1 MAQYTDPA
9 ALDGL
14 FKEVYGDDVIS
25 LVPDSAKLV
34 KSIGFVSAD
43 KELGNKYHQPV
54 ILSNEHG
61 ITYAAADAGA
71 FALNNSVALTMKDAQ
86 VQGSQ
91 MVLRSSMSYDAA
103 ARASNSKKAFV
114 KGTELLVENM
124 LETMTKRLELQL
136 LYGGSS
142 GGLGHCD
149 SSANVNS
156 TSTKITLTAASW
168 AAGIWAGAENSF
180 VEFYDDTTKRGT
192 GTFYISAVDLD
203 NKAITVVAS
212 LADDIDDGG
221 SAGLDKWI
229 AADSDDSLRILWK
242 GAYGAE
248 MSGVDKIITNSGA
261 LFGINAGTYNL
272 WKGNSYAVGAALAIG
287 KVLAG
292 VSRAV
297 ERGLDED
304 VSCFINPLVWKDLNS
319 DLAGLRRF
327 DSSFKEKGVAGNK
340 SIQYHGQNGIID
352 IVAHNCVK
360 QSEGFIFPTKKAKRI
375 GAVDI
380 TFKRPGGGGDQMF
393 RELSNNAGFE
403 LRSYT
408 DQAVFIETPARCVKL
423 TGITVS

>member
-34 KSIGFVSAD
+34 KSIGFSSAD

-54 ILSNEHG
+54 VLSNEHG
-61 ITYAAADAGA
+61 VTYAAADAGA
-71 FALNNSVALTMKDAQ
+71 FSLNNSVALTMKDAQ

-103 ARASNSKKAFV
+103 ARAGNGKKAFV

-124 LETMTKRLELQL
+124 LESMTKRLELQL
-136 LYGGSS
+136 LYGGSD
-142 GGLGHCD
+142 GGIGNCD
-149 SSANVNS
+149 SSANASS
-156 TSTKITLTAASW
+156 TSTVITLTSASW
-168 AAGIWAGAENSF
+168 AAGIWAGGENAELDL
-180 VEFYDDTTKRGT
+180 YDGSSQKNTNAALV
-192 GTFYISAVDLD
+192 ISSVDLD
-203 NKAITVVAS
+203 SKAITVTGNAT
-212 LADDIDDGG
+212 DIAAIDTF
-221 SAGLDKWI
+221 I
-229 AADSDDSLRILWK
+229 AADGDDSAYLIWR

-248 MSGVDKIITNSGA
+248 MSGIDKIITNTGS
-261 LFGINAGTYNL
+261 LFGISAATYKL
-272 WKGNSYAVGAALAIG
+272 WKGNSYAVGAALSIG
-287 KVLAG
+287 KVLSG
-292 VSRAV
+292 VAQGV

-304 VSCFINPLVWKDLNS
+304 VTCYINPLVWKDLNN
-319 DLAGLRRF
+319 DLAGLRSF
-327 DSSFKEKGVAGNK
+327 DSSYKEKGTAGNK
-340 SIQYHGQNGIID
+340 SIQYFGQNGTID

-360 QSEGFIFPTKKAKRI
+360 QSEGFILPIRKAKRI

-393 RELSNNAGFE
+393 RELSDRAGFE
-403 LRSYT
+403 LRAYT
-408 DQAVFIETPARCVKL
+408 DQSVFIETPARCVKL

>member
-1 MAQYTDPA
+1 MAQYTDPS

-25 LVPDSAKLV
+25 LVPESAKLV
-34 KSIGFVSAD
+34 KSIPFVSAD

-54 ILSNEHG
+54 VLSNEHG

-71 FALNNSVALTMKDAQ
+71 FSLNNSVALTMKDAQ

-124 LETMTKRLELQL
+124 LETMTKRLELQM
-136 LYGGSS
+136 LYGASD
-142 GGLGHCD
+142 GGLGNCD
-149 SSANVNS
+149 SSANSNS
-156 TSTKITLTAASW
+156 TTTVITLTAASW
-168 AAGIWAGAENSF
+168 AAGIWAGSENAELDL
-180 VEFYDDTTKRGT
+180 YDGSSKKNTNAALV
-192 GTFYISAVDLD
+192 ISAVNLD
-203 NKAITVVAS
+203 DKKITVTGNAT
-212 LADDIDDGG
+212 DIAAIDTF
-221 SAGLDKWI
+221 I
-229 AADSDDSLRILWK
+229 AADGDDSAYLIWR

-248 MSGVDKIITNSGA
+248 MSGIDAIITNTGS

-272 WKGNSYAVGAALAIG
+272 WKGNSYAVSAAMAIG

-304 VSCFINPLVWKDLNS
+304 IALYLNPVVFKDLNN
-319 DLAGLRRF
+319 DLAALRRY
-327 DSSFKEKGVAGNK
+327 DSSFKEEGTAGNR
-340 SIQYHGQNGIID
+340 SIKYFGQNGSID
-352 IVAHNCVK
+352 IIPHNCVK
-360 QSEGFIFPTKKAKRI
+360 QSEAFSVPLKKCRRI
-375 GAVDI
+375 GAVDV

-393 RELSNNAGFE
+393 RELSDNAGFE
-403 LRSYT
+403 LRAYT
-408 DQAVFIETPARCVKL
+408 DQAVFIETPARCVKF

>member
-136 LYGGSS
+136 LYGGSA
-142 GGLGHCD
+142 GGLGYCD
-149 SSANVNS
+149 SSA
-156 TSTKITLTAASW
+156 TDGTTKTTITLTAASW
-168 AAGIWAGAENSF
+168 ASGIWAGSENAEVDIYFTSSKKNSRATL
-180 VEFYDDTTKRGT
+180 VIEE
-192 GTFYISAVDLD
+192 VNLD
-203 NKAITVVAS
+203 NKTIKVVGD
-212 LADDIDDGG
+212 ADDITDIDGFINTDGTDTTYIVWRG
-221 SAGLDKWI
+221 S
-229 AADSDDSLRILWK
+229 
-242 GAYGAE
+242 YGAE
-248 MSGVDKIITNSGA
+248 MSGIDKIITNSSS
-261 LFGINAGTYNL
+261 LFGIDASAYNL

-304 VSCFINPLVWKDLNS
+304 VSCYINPLVWKDLNS

-327 DSSFKEKGVAGNK
+327 DSSFKEKGIAGNK

-360 QSEGFIFPTKKAKRI
+360 QGEGFIFPTKKAKRI

>member
-1 MAQYTDPA
+1 MAQYTDPS

-25 LVPDSAKLV
+25 LVPESAKLV
-34 KSIGFVSAD
+34 KSIPFVSSD

-54 ILSNEHG
+54 VLSNEHG

-71 FALNNSVALTMKDAQ
+71 FSLNNSVALTMKDAQ

-124 LETMTKRLELQL
+124 LETMTKRLELQM

-142 GGLGHCD
+142 GGLGNCD
-149 SSANVNS
+149 SSANSDATTTV
-156 TSTKITLTAASW
+156 ITLTSASW
-168 AAGIWAGAENSF
+168 AAGIWAGAENA
-180 VEFYDDTTKRGT
+180 ELDLYDGSSKKNTNAALVV
-192 GTFYISAVDLD
+192 SAVDLD
-203 NKAITVVAS
+203 GKTVTVTGNATDIAAIDTF
-212 LADDIDDGG
+212 
-221 SAGLDKWI
+221 I
-229 AADSDDSLRILWK
+229 AADSDDSAYLIWR

-248 MSGVDKIITNSGA
+248 MSGIDKIITNTGS

-272 WKGNSYAVGAALAIG
+272 WKGNSYAVSAAIAIG

-304 VSCFINPLVWKDLNS
+304 IVLYLNPVVFKDLND
-319 DLAGLRRF
+319 DLAALRRF
-327 DSSFKEKGVAGNK
+327 DSSFKEEGIAGSK
-340 SIQYHGQNGIID
+340 SIKYYGQNGIID
-352 IVAHNCVK
+352 IQPHNCVK
-360 QSEGFIFPTKKAKRI
+360 QSEAFSLPIKKARRI

-393 RELSNNAGFE
+393 RELSDKAGFE
-403 LRSYT
+403 LRAYT
-408 DQAVFIETPARCVKL
+408 DQAVFIETPARCVKF

>member
-71 FALNNSVALTMKDAQ
+71 FALNDSVALTMKDAQ

-142 GGLGHCD
+142 GGLGNCD
-149 SSANVNS
+149 SSANASS
-156 TSTKITLTAASW
+156 TSTVITLVSASW
-168 AAGIWAGAENSF
+168 AAGIWAGSENAELDL
-180 VEFYDDTTKRGT
+180 YDAASKKNTNAALV
-192 GTFYISAVDLD
+192 ISAIDLD
-203 NKAITVVAS
+203 NKKVTVTGNATDIAAIDTF
-212 LADDIDDGG
+212 
-221 SAGLDKWI
+221 I
-229 AADSDDSLRILWK
+229 AADSDDSAYLIWR

-248 MSGVDKIITNSGA
+248 MSGVDKIITNSGS

-304 VSCFINPLVWKDLNS
+304 VSCYINPLVWKDLNS

-360 QSEGFIFPTKKAKRI
+360 QGEGFIFPTKKARRI

>member
-1 MAQYTDPA
+1 MAQYTDPS

-25 LVPDSAKLV
+25 LVPESAKLV
-34 KSIGFVSAD
+34 KSIPFVSSD

-54 ILSNEHG
+54 VLSNEHG

-71 FALNNSVALTMKDAQ
+71 FSLNNSVALTMKDAQ

-124 LETMTKRLELQL
+124 LETMTKRLELQM

-142 GGLGHCD
+142 GGLGNCD
-149 SSANVNS
+149 SSANSDATTTV
-156 TSTKITLTAASW
+156 ITLTSASW
-168 AAGIWAGAENSF
+168 AAGIWAGAENA
-180 VEFYDDTTKRGT
+180 ELDLYDGSSKKNTNAALVV
-192 GTFYISAVDLD
+192 SAVDLD
-203 NKAITVVAS
+203 GKTVTVTGNATDIAAIDTF
-212 LADDIDDGG
+212 
-221 SAGLDKWI
+221 I
-229 AADSDDSLRILWK
+229 AADGDDSAYLIWR

-248 MSGVDKIITNSGA
+248 MSGIDKIITNTGS

-272 WKGNSYAVGAALAIG
+272 WKGNSYAVSAALAIG

-304 VSCFINPLVWKDLNS
+304 IVLYLNPVVFKDLND
-319 DLAGLRRF
+319 DLAALRRF
-327 DSSFKEKGVAGNK
+327 DSSFKEEGIAGSK
-340 SIQYHGQNGIID
+340 SIKYYGQNGIID
-352 IVAHNCVK
+352 IQPHNCVK
-360 QSEGFIFPTKKAKRI
+360 QSEAFSLPVKKARRI
-375 GAVDI
+375 GAIDI

-393 RELSNNAGFE
+393 RELSDKAGFE
-403 LRSYT
+403 LRAYT
-408 DQAVFIETPARCVKL
+408 DQAVFIETPARCVKF

>member
-34 KSIGFVSAD
+34 KTIGFVSSD

-71 FALNNSVALTMKDAQ
+71 FSLNNSVALTMKDAQ

-136 LYGGSS
+136 LYGAATE
-142 GGLGHCD
+142 GLGRCD
-149 SSANVNS
+149 SSALADGVYTVTMVS
-156 TSTKITLTAASW
+156 ATWAS
-168 AAGIWAGAENSF
+168 GIWAGAENAEIDFFDGPS
-180 VEFYDDTTKRGT
+180 TTALNT
-192 GTFYISAVDLD
+192 SAAITIDSVDLD
-203 NKAITVVAS
+203 NKTLSYSGTNAATVHAFINSDGDDATCIRWRGAIS
-212 LADDIDDGG
+212 
-221 SAGLDKWI
+221 
-229 AADSDDSLRILWK
+229 
-242 GAYGAE
+242 AE
-248 MSGVDKIITNSGA
+248 MSGIDKIITNSGS
-261 LFGINAGTYNL
+261 LFGIDASTYNL

-304 VSCFINPLVWKDLNS
+304 VSCYINPLVWKDLNS

-360 QSEGFIFPTKKAKRI
+360 QSEGFILPTKKAKRI

-393 RELSNNAGFE
+393 RELTDKAGFE

>member
-1 MAQYTDPA
+1 MAQYTDPGQ
-9 ALDGL
+9 LDGL

-34 KSIGFVSAD
+34 KTIGFVPAD

-54 ILSNEHG
+54 VLSNEHG

-71 FALNNSVALTMKDAQ
+71 FALNSSVALTMKDAQ

-142 GGLGHCD
+142 GGLGNCD
-149 SSANVNS
+149 SSATDS
-156 TSTKITLTAASW
+156 SLATTITLTAASW
-168 AAGIWAGAENSF
+168 AAGIWAGAENATLDL
-180 VEFYDDTTKRGT
+180 YDAASKKNTNASLVV
-192 GTFYISAVDLD
+192 SAVSLD
-203 NKAITVVAS
+203 NKTITVTGNS
-212 LADDIDDGG
+212 TDIAAIDTF
-221 SAGLDKWI
+221 I
-229 AADSDDSLRILWK
+229 AADSDDSAYLIWE

-248 MSGVDKIITNSGA
+248 MSGIDKIITNSGS
-261 LFGINAGTYNL
+261 LFGINASTYNL
-272 WKGNSYAVGAALAIG
+272 WKGNSYAVGAALTIG
-287 KVLAG
+287 KVLG
-292 VSRAV
+292 GISRAV

-304 VSCFINPLVWKDLNS
+304 VALYINPLVWKDLNS

-327 DSSFKEKGVAGNK
+327 DSSFKEKGIAGNR

-352 IVAHNCVK
+352 IIAHNCVK
-360 QSEGFIFPTKKAKRI
+360 QSEGFALPTKKAKRI

-393 RELSNNAGFE
+393 RELSSNAGFE

-408 DQAVFIETPARCVKL
+408 DQAVFIETPARCVKF

>member
-1 MAQYTDPA
+1 MAQYTDPGQ
-9 ALDGL
+9 LDGL

-34 KSIGFVSAD
+34 KTIGFVSAD

-54 ILSNEHG
+54 VLSNEHG

-71 FALNNSVALTMKDAQ
+71 FALNSSVALTMKDAQ

-142 GGLGHCD
+142 GGLGNAS
-149 SSANVNS
+149 SSATDG
-156 TSTKITLTAASW
+156 TSATTITLTAASW
-168 AAGIWAGAENSF
+168 AAGIWAGAENAE
-180 VEFYDDTTKRGT
+180 VDIYDGSSQKNTNATLV
-192 GTFYISAVDLD
+192 ISEVNLD
-203 NKAITVVAS
+203 NKTVKVTGN
-212 LADDIDDGG
+212 DTDISTIDSYINLD
-221 SAGLDKWI
+221 SANSTYFVW
-229 AADSDDSLRILWK
+229 R

-248 MSGVDKIITNSGA
+248 MSGIDKIITNSGS
-261 LFGINAGTYNL
+261 LFGINASTYNL
-272 WKGNSYAVGAALAIG
+272 WKGNSYAVGAALTIG
-287 KVLAG
+287 KVLG
-292 VSRAV
+292 GISRAV

-304 VSCFINPLVWKDLNS
+304 VALYINPLVWKDLNS

-327 DSSFKEKGVAGNK
+327 DSSFKEKGIAGNR

-352 IVAHNCVK
+352 IIAHNCVK
-360 QSEGFIFPTKKAKRI
+360 QSEGFALPTKKAKRI

-393 RELSNNAGFE
+393 RELSSNAGFE

-408 DQAVFIETPARCVKL
+408 DQAVFIETPARCVKF

>member
-1 MAQYTDPA
+1 MAQYTDPGQ
-9 ALDGL
+9 LDGL

-34 KSIGFVSAD
+34 KTIGFVPAD

-54 ILSNEHG
+54 VLSNEHG

-142 GGLGHCD
+142 GGLGNCD
-149 SSANVNS
+149 SSANASS
-156 TSTKITLTAASW
+156 TSTVITLVAASW
-168 AAGIWAGAENSF
+168 AAGIWAGAENATLDL
-180 VEFYDDTTKRGT
+180 YDAASKKNTNASLVV
-192 GTFYISAVDLD
+192 SAVSLD
-203 NKAITVVAS
+203 NKTITVTGNS
-212 LADDIDDGG
+212 TDIAAIDTF
-221 SAGLDKWI
+221 I
-229 AADSDDSLRILWK
+229 AADSDDSAYLIWE

-248 MSGVDKIITNSGA
+248 MSGIDKIITNSGS
-261 LFGINAGTYNL
+261 LFGINASTYNL
-272 WKGNSYAVGAALAIG
+272 WKGNSYAVGAALTIG
-287 KVLAG
+287 KVLG
-292 VSRAV
+292 GISRAV

-304 VSCFINPLVWKDLNS
+304 VALYINPLVWKDLNS

-327 DSSFKEKGVAGNK
+327 DSSFKEKGIAGNR

-352 IVAHNCVK
+352 IIAHNCVK
-360 QSEGFIFPTKKAKRI
+360 QSEGFALPTKKAKRI

-393 RELSNNAGFE
+393 RELSSNAGFE

-408 DQAVFIETPARCVKL
+408 DQAVFIETPARCVKF

>member
-25 LVPDSAKLV
+25 LVPESAKLV
-34 KSIGFVSAD
+34 KAIPFVSAD

-54 ILSNEHG
+54 VLSNEHG

-71 FALNNSVALTMKDAQ
+71 FSLNNSVALTMKDAQ

-124 LETMTKRLELQL
+124 LETMTKRLELQM

-142 GGLGHCD
+142 GGLGNCD
-149 SSANVNS
+149 SSANSDATTTV
-156 TSTKITLTAASW
+156 ITLTSASW
-168 AAGIWAGAENSF
+168 AAGIWAGSENAELDL
-180 VEFYDDTTKRGT
+180 YDGSSQKNTNAALV
-192 GTFYISAVDLD
+192 ISSVDLD
-203 NKAITVVAS
+203 NKTITVTGNAT
-212 LADDIDDGG
+212 DIAAIDTF
-221 SAGLDKWI
+221 I
-229 AADSDDSLRILWK
+229 AADSDDSAYLIWR

-248 MSGVDKIITNSGA
+248 MSGIDKIITNTGS

-272 WKGNSYAVGAALAIG
+272 WKGNSYAVSAALAIG

-304 VSCFINPLVWKDLNS
+304 IALYLNPVVFKDLND
-319 DLAGLRRF
+319 DLAALRRF
-327 DSSFKEKGVAGNK
+327 DSSFKEEGVAGSK
-340 SIQYHGQNGIID
+340 SIKYYGQNGVID
-352 IVAHNCVK
+352 IQPHNCVK
-360 QSEGFIFPTKKAKRI
+360 QSEAFSLPIKKARRI

-393 RELSNNAGFE
+393 RELSDKAGFE
-403 LRSYT
+403 LRAYT
-408 DQAVFIETPARCVKL
+408 DQAVFIETPARCVKF

>member
-1 MAQYTDPA
+1 MAQSQYTNPA

-142 GGLGHCD
+142 SGLGHVSGSTKESD
-149 SSANVNS
+149 NSATTITVLSSAW
-156 TSTKITLTAASW
+156 AS
-168 AAGIWAGAENSF
+168 GIWAGAENA
-180 VEFYDDTTKRGT
+180 ELDLYDGTTKKNT
-192 GTFYISAVDLD
+192 NAPLVITEVNLDSKTIKVSSTSTADISSIDTYI
-203 NKAITVVAS
+203 N
-212 LADDIDDGG
+212 
-221 SAGLDKWI
+221 
-229 AADSDDSLRILWK
+229 ADSDDSSYFVWR

-248 MSGVDKIITNSGA
+248 MSGVDKIITNSGS
-261 LFGINAGTYNL
+261 LFGIDASAFNL

-304 VSCFINPLVWKDLNS
+304 VSCYINPLVWKDLNS

-327 DSSFKEKGVAGNK
+327 DSSFKEKGIAGNK

-393 RELSNNAGFE
+393 RELSDKAGFE

>member
-71 FALNNSVALTMKDAQ
+71 FSLNNSVALTMKDAQ

-142 GGLGHCD
+142 GGLGNCD
-149 SSANVNS
+149 SSANSDS
-156 TSTKITLTAASW
+156 TTTVITLVAASW
-168 AAGIWAGAENSF
+168 AAGIWAGSENAELDL
-180 VEFYDDTTKRGT
+180 YDGSSKKNTNAALV
-192 GTFYISAVDLD
+192 IESVNLD
-203 NKAITVVAS
+203 DKKITVTGNAT
-212 LADDIDDGG
+212 DIAAIDTF
-221 SAGLDKWI
+221 I
-229 AADSDDSLRILWK
+229 AADSDDSAYLIWR

-248 MSGVDKIITNSGA
+248 MSGVDKIITNTGS

-340 SIQYHGQNGIID
+340 SIQNHGQNGIID

-360 QSEGFIFPTKKAKRI
+360 QGEGFIFPTKKARRI

-393 RELSNNAGFE
+393 RELSDKAGFE

-408 DQAVFIETPARCVKL
+408 DQSVFIETPARCVKL

>member
-25 LVPDSAKLV
+25 LVPESAKLV
-34 KSIGFVSAD
+34 KAIPFVSAD

-54 ILSNEHG
+54 VLSNEHG

-71 FALNNSVALTMKDAQ
+71 FSLNNSVALTMKDAQ

-124 LETMTKRLELQL
+124 LETMTKRLELQM

-142 GGLGHCD
+142 GGLGNCD
-149 SSANVNS
+149 SSANSDATTTV
-156 TSTKITLTAASW
+156 ITLTSASW
-168 AAGIWAGAENSF
+168 AAGIWAGSENAELDL
-180 VEFYDDTTKRGT
+180 YDGSSKKNTNAALV
-192 GTFYISAVDLD
+192 ISSVDLD
-203 NKAITVVAS
+203 NKTITVTGNATDIS
-212 LADDIDDGG
+212 DIDTF
-221 SAGLDKWI
+221 I
-229 AADSDDSLRILWK
+229 AADSDDSAYLIWR

-248 MSGVDKIITNSGA
+248 MSGIDKIITNTGS

-272 WKGNSYAVGAALAIG
+272 WKGNSYAVSAALAIG

-304 VSCFINPLVWKDLNS
+304 IALYLNPVVYKDLND
-319 DLAGLRRF
+319 DLAALRRF
-327 DSSFKEKGVAGNK
+327 DSSFKEEGVAGSK
-340 SIQYHGQNGIID
+340 SIKYYGQNGVID
-352 IVAHNCVK
+352 IQPHNCVK
-360 QSEGFIFPTKKAKRI
+360 QSEAFSLPIKKARRI

-393 RELSNNAGFE
+393 RELSDKAGFE
-403 LRSYT
+403 LRAYT
-408 DQAVFIETPARCVKL
+408 DQAVFIETPARCVKF

>member
-1 MAQYTDPA
+1 MAQYTDPS

-25 LVPDSAKLV
+25 LVPESAKLV
-34 KSIGFVSAD
+34 KSIPFVSAD

-54 ILSNEHG
+54 VLSNEHG

-71 FALNNSVALTMKDAQ
+71 FSLNNSVALTMKDAQ

-124 LETMTKRLELQL
+124 LETMTKRLELQM
-136 LYGGSS
+136 LYGASD
-142 GGLGHCD
+142 GGLGNCD
-149 SSANVNS
+149 ASANSDS
-156 TSTKITLTAASW
+156 TTTVITHTAASW
-168 AAGIWAGAENSF
+168 AAGIWAGSENAELDL
-180 VEFYDDTTKRGT
+180 YDGSSKKNTNAALV
-192 GTFYISAVDLD
+192 ISAVNLD
-203 NKAITVVAS
+203 DKKITVTGNAT
-212 LADDIDDGG
+212 DIAAIDTF
-221 SAGLDKWI
+221 I
-229 AADSDDSLRILWK
+229 AADGDDSAYLIWR

-248 MSGVDKIITNSGA
+248 MSGIDKIITNSGS

-304 VSCFINPLVWKDLNS
+304 IALYLNPVVFKDLND
-319 DLAGLRRF
+319 DLAALRRF
-327 DSSFKEKGVAGNK
+327 DSSFKEEGVAGSK
-340 SIQYHGQNGIID
+340 SIKYYGQNGVID
-352 IVAHNCVK
+352 IQPHNCVK
-360 QSEGFIFPTKKAKRI
+360 QSEAFSLPLKKARRI

-393 RELSNNAGFE
+393 RELSDKAGFE
-403 LRSYT
+403 LRAYT
-408 DQAVFIETPARCVKL
+408 DQSVFIETPARCVKF

>member
-1 MAQYTDPA
+1 MAQYTDPGQ
-9 ALDGL
+9 LDGL

-34 KSIGFVSAD
+34 KTIGFVSAD

-54 ILSNEHG
+54 VLSNEHG

-136 LYGGSS
+136 LYGASAE
-142 GGLGHCD
+142 GLGRCD
-149 SSANVNS
+149 SSVGPTDGNYTV
-156 TSTKITLTAASW
+156 TMVAATW
-168 AAGIWAGAENSF
+168 AAGIWAGAENAEIDFFDGPS
-180 VEFYDDTTKRGT
+180 TTALNT
-192 GTFYISAVDLD
+192 SAAITIVSVDLD
-203 NKAITVVAS
+203 NKAITYSGANAATVHS
-212 LADDIDDGG
+212 FINSDG
-221 SAGLDKWI
+221 
-229 AADSDDSLRILWK
+229 SDATCIRWR
-242 GAYGAE
+242 GAISAE
-248 MSGVDKIITNSGA
+248 MSGIDKIITNSGS

-272 WKGNSYAVGAALAIG
+272 WKGNSYAVGAALTIG
-287 KVLAG
+287 KVLG
-292 VSRAV
+292 GISRAV

-304 VSCFINPLVWKDLNS
+304 VALYINPLVWKDLNS

-327 DSSFKEKGVAGNK
+327 DSSFKEKGIAGNR

-352 IVAHNCVK
+352 IIAHNCVK
-360 QSEGFIFPTKKAKRI
+360 QSEGFALPTKKAKRI

-393 RELSNNAGFE
+393 RELSSNAGFE

-408 DQAVFIETPARCVKL
+408 DQAVFIETPARCVKF